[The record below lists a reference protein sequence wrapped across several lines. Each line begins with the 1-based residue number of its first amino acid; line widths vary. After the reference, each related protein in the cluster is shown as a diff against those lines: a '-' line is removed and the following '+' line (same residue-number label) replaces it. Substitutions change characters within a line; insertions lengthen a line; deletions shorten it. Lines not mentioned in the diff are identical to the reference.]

1 MLTTVIGSHPVEA
14 GLSARDAISMAVED
28 QLDAGIDIVSDGQ
41 TRFDMIEYYARAID
55 GFSYD
60 DQSVLT
66 GQIGKGHPDEFVE
79 DFRVAKSIAPRVK
92 GLVTGPITLVF
103 STRLKAPYGGY
114 RDENVYL
121 DTARALLDIARALE
135 AEGAE
140 WIQIDEP
147 YLSVGAPMHIARKAV
162 ETIATGLSV
171 PVALH
176 VCGSVGAIFPDLQQ
190 WEGIAL
196 LSHAFMGD
204 NNDDVL
210 ASTALSGG
218 AKMLGLGCIDTKSP
232 SVEPVEAV
240 ATLIR
245 RGLEVLPPERIA
257 IHPDCGMRL
266 LPRDSVVQKLKVMV
280 GAMRQLDLS

>member
-1 MLTTVIGSHPVEA
+1 V
-14 GLSARDAISMAVED
+14 
-28 QLDAGIDIVSDGQ
+28 
-41 TRFDMIEYYARAID
+41 
-55 GFSYD
+55 
-60 DQSVLT
+60 
-66 GQIGKGHPDEFVE
+66 
-79 DFRVAKSIAPRVK
+79 
-92 GLVTGPITLVF
+92 TLVF

-176 VCGSVGAIFPDLQQ
+176 VCGSVGAIFPELQQ

-218 AKMLGLGCIDTKSP
+218 TKMLGLGCIDTKSP
-232 SVEPVEAV
+232 SVEPIDAV
-240 ATLIR
+240 VTLIR